1 MLKINKTKPL
11 LIILNVYQAP
21 LQRDVAKV
29 LFLYGYLRSVEATGA
44 KMFSDIFSPYKHV
57 LAALFKK

>member
-29 LFLYGYLRSVEATGA
+29 FLYGYLRSVEATGA